1 MPKRLDYIDT
11 AKGLLMI
18 IVIMSHIP
26 AVAHLCGIE
35 QGGVNME
42 VITSFISPFFMPA
55 FFLITGFCSN
65 FNKDF
70 YPFIRN
76 NFKDL
81 IIVGLI
87 LFVIDVLLSVILTM
101 DIKSFSTILSL
112 PKILIGRGCYY
123 WFLSALFVAK
133 IIFYIINKR
142 IYDVKLKLLI
152 SFLLPLALFFLDQ
165 EQKIYN
171 FWYFEQAVYLL
182 PFIAIGNCCKN
193 KEYFLNNKYIIISIF
208 VYLLVIVILKEYV
221 DLPSVTMII
230 HFPDKLSL
238 LLYFIISILGSIA
251 LLSIAK
257 IINRNRI
264 LQYAG
269 RSSIIIYTMHIELLL
284 FFEDQFRYL
293 VMNFPWF
300 WWYLIVLTLTFI
312 STLVIAYILNSNN
325 FKFILLK

>member
-1 MPKRLDYIDT
+1 
-11 AKGLLMI
+11 MI
-18 IVIMSHIP
+18 TVIMSHIP
-26 AVAHLCGIE
+26 AVALLCGIE
-35 QGGVNME
+35 RGGVYME
-42 VITSFISPFFMPA
+42 TISSFISPFFMPA

-65 FNKDF
+65 FDKEF
-70 YPFIRN
+70 FPFIKN
-76 NFKDL
+76 NFKNL
-81 IIVGLI
+81 ILLGLI
-87 LFVIDVLLSVILTM
+87 LFIIKVFLSALLTL
-101 DIKSFSTILSL
+101 DINSFSTVLSL

-123 WFLSALFVAK
+123 WFLSALFIAK

-142 IYDVKLKLLI
+142 IDDVKLKLI
-152 SFLLPLALFFLDQ
+152 FSFLLPIGLFFLDQ

-171 FWYFEQAVYLL
+171 FWYFEQAIYLL
-182 PFIAIGNCCKN
+182 PFIAIGNCYKN
-193 KEYFLNNKYIIISIF
+193 KEHIFNNKYTIISLF
-208 VYLLVIVILKEYV
+208 VYLLLIFILKDNV

-230 HFPDKLSL
+230 NLTDKLSL
-238 LLYFIISILGSIA
+238 LLYFMISFIGTIA
-251 LLSIAK
+251 LLSIARA
-257 IINRNRI
+257 INRNRI

-269 RSSIIIYTMHIELLL
+269 RQSIIIYTMHIELLL